1 MGLNALSVRRII
13 KARQEAEVMK
23 KEITLPIYY
32 EVHSG
37 IMNYRTGTWISHDP
51 VDIVTTKH
59 SALEEIKWRRKHP
72 ATEDQNALY
81 IVRRYRHGSSIKIT
95 KDNRKAVEGIC

>member
-1 MGLNALSVRRII
+1 MGLNALSVRRIV

-23 KEITLPIYY
+23 KEILLPIYY

-37 IMNYRTGTWISHDP
+37 IINYRTCIWISHDP

-59 SALEEIKWRRKHP
+59 SALEEMKWRRKHP
-72 ATEDQNALY
+72 ATEYQNALY
-81 IVRRYRHGSSIKIT
+81 IVRRYRHGSSFKIT